1 MTRVNFDD
9 ALAKALAGET
19 DAPTLR
25 PEGAVGGGQ
34 ASEILKL
41 IEHANDI
48 NARKLRKVAPLL
60 KKAVAKLRGGDPRA
74 AGKLCVEA
82 MMIDPENAVA
92 THVAAIAMGEMGAM
106 RLAFDLY
113 ERAIHLDP
121 DEPEVYHNLGLAAWA
136 LEEYQIAEQF
146 FRIFAQMSPLI
157 GPAAVNL
164 AGALR
169 DQGRYDEAIEILRE
183 AIGEVPEDSNLW
195 NILGTILMERGED
208 QTALTFYNEAVRLD
222 PKMSRAFHNSAM
234 ALHSLGDFKAALAAF
249 DQSITAS
256 TVEKETIYTR
266 HARSHSL
273 LAAGRLAE
281 GWLEHETRLDPRF
294 KKALRF
300 DMPVK
305 IWSGESFEGK
315 NVLLVGEQGLGDEIL
330 FLATA
335 PDLIEQIGPGGKITI
350 VVERRFVDL
359 IKRSFPMA
367 DVHRHLTIARNGMNI
382 RGAPTIKDYSGFDF
396 LVPMASALKVLRPD
410 LQSFA
415 HQQVGFITP
424 DPARVADFKARLNAA
439 GAGPKAGILWRSIL
453 MTPKRKRFYAPLE
466 SWRPAFEA
474 FPGLLVPMQYG
485 DCAEEIA
492 QMREWNL
499 PLLTF
504 DDLDMKDDLDGVAAL
519 SAALDLVVGPPN
531 ATTNI
536 AAGVGAPVAL
546 LGEVGS
552 WTRLGDPDK
561 LPWYPRSTFFAAD
574 PSEGWAPALESLRDY
589 LANFKA

>member
-9 ALAKALAGET
+9 ALAKALSGEA
-19 DAPTLR
+19 APIER

-41 IEHANDI
+41 VEQANEI
-48 NARKLRKVAPLL
+48 QARKLRKVAPLL
-60 KKAVAKLRGGDPRA
+60 RKAVTKLRGGDPRE
-74 AGKLCVEA
+74 AGRLCVQA
-82 MMIDPENAVA
+82 MTIDPENAVA
-92 THVAAIAMGEMGAM
+92 THVAAIAMGELGAM

-121 DEPEVYHNLGLAAWA
+121 TEAEVYHNLGLVAWS
-136 LEEYQIAEQF
+136 LEQYQVAEQF
-146 FRIFAQMSPLI
+146 FRIFANMSPHV

-183 AIGEVPEDSNLW
+183 AIGQVPEDPNLW
-195 NILGTILMERGED
+195 NTLGTICMERGED
-208 QTALTFYNEAVRLD
+208 ETALTFYREAIRID
-222 PKMSRAFHNSAM
+222 ANMSRAHHNSAM
-234 ALHSLGDFKAALAAF
+234 TLHSLGEFEDALKAF
-249 DQSITAS
+249 DAAIAT
-256 TVEKETIYTR
+256 TTIDKERIYTR

-281 GWLEHETRLDPRF
+281 GWEDHETRLDRRF
-294 KKALRF
+294 KKALLF
-300 DMPVK
+300 DMPVRK
-305 IWSGESFEGK
+305 WAGESFEGK

-330 FLATA
+330 FLAAA
-335 PDLIEQIGPGGKITI
+335 PDLIERIGPNGALTI
-350 VVERRFVDL
+350 VVERRFADL
-359 IKRSFPMA
+359 IQRSFPNA
-367 DVHRHLTIARNGMNI
+367 DVHRHLTIAVNGQNV
-382 RGAPTIKDYSGFDF
+382 RGAPGLKDYSKFDF

-415 HQQVGFITP
+415 HQQIGFIKP
-424 DPARVADFKARLNAA
+424 DSARVADFKARLDAA
-439 GAGPKAGILWRSIL
+439 GPGPKAGILWRSIL

-485 DCAEEIA
+485 ECADEIA
-492 QMREWNL
+492 QMRDWGL

-561 LPWYPRSTFFAAD
+561 LPWYPRSKFFPAH
-574 PSEGWAPALESLRDY
+574 PREGWAPALESLRAY
-589 LANFKA
+589 LADFSA

>member
-9 ALAKALAGET
+9 ALAKALAGE
-19 DAPTLR
+19 DSAPSVR
-25 PEGAVGGGQ
+25 PDGAVGGGQ

-41 IEHANDI
+41 IEQANDI
-48 NARKLRKVAPLL
+48 QARKLRKVAPLL
-60 KKAVAKLRGGDPRA
+60 KKAVAKLRGGDARG
-74 AGKLCVEA
+74 AGRLCVEA
-82 MMIDPENAVA
+82 MTIDPENAVA

-113 ERAIHLDP
+113 ERAIALDP
-121 DEPEVYHNLGLAAWA
+121 TEAEVYHNLGLAAWA
-136 LEEYQIAEQF
+136 VEEYQIAEQF
-146 FRIFAQMSPLI
+146 FRIFANMSSLV

-164 AGALR
+164 AGAVR

-183 AIGEVPEDSNLW
+183 AIGQVPDDPNLW

-208 QTALTFYNEAVRLD
+208 QTALTFFNEALRLD
-222 PKMSRAFHNSAM
+222 PAMSRAFHNSAM
-234 ALHSLGDFKAALAAF
+234 ALHSLGDFSGALDAF
-249 DQSITAS
+249 DSAIAT
-256 TVEKETIYTR
+256 TTIDKERIYTR

-273 LAAGRLAE
+273 LSAGRLTE
-281 GWLEHETRLDPRF
+281 GWVEHDTRLDPRF

-300 DMPVK
+300 NMPVK
-305 IWSGESFEGK
+305 IWSGESFEGQH
-315 NVLLVGEQGLGDEIL
+315 VLLVGEQGLGDEIL
-330 FLATA
+330 FLAAA
-335 PDLIEQIGPGGKITI
+335 PDLIEQIGPNGKITM

-367 DVHRHLTIARNGMNI
+367 DVHRHLTVMRNGVNI
-382 RGAPTIKDYSGFDF
+382 RSAPEIRDF
-396 LVPMASALKVLRPD
+396 SPYDLLVPMASVLKTLRPD
-410 LQSFA
+410 LESFA
-415 HQQVGFITP
+415 RQQVGFIKP
-424 DPARVADFKARLNAA
+424 DPARVADFKARLDAA

-466 SWRPAFEA
+466 AWRPAFEA

-485 DCAEEIA
+485 DCADEIV
-492 QMREWNL
+492 QMREWGL

-536 AAGVGAPVAL
+536 AAGVGAPVML

-561 LPWYPRSTFFAAD
+561 LPWYPRSKFFSAD
-574 PSEGWAPALESLRDY
+574 PSEGWAPALEGLQKY
-589 LANFKA
+589 LANFS

>member
-9 ALAKALAGET
+9 ALAKALSGEA
-19 DAPTLR
+19 DAPVVR
-25 PEGAVGGGQ
+25 PDGAVGGGQ

-41 IEHANDI
+41 IEQANNV
-48 NARKLRKVAPLL
+48 NARKLRKIAPLL

-82 MMIDPENAVA
+82 MTIDPENAVA

-121 DEPEVYHNLGLAAWA
+121 TESEVYHNLGLAAWS

-146 FRIFAQMSPLI
+146 FRIFASMSPHI

-169 DQGRYDEAIEILRE
+169 DQGRYDEAIEVLRE
-183 AIGEVPEDSNLW
+183 GIGQVPEDPNLW

-234 ALHSLGDFKAALAAF
+234 ALHSLGDFTGALEDF
-249 DQSITAS
+249 DTSIAT
-256 TVEKETIYTR
+256 TTLDKERIYSR

-281 GWLEHETRLDPRF
+281 GWTEHDTRLDPRF

-305 IWSGESFEGK
+305 IWSDESFEGK

-330 FLATA
+330 FLAAA
-335 PDLIEQIGPGGKITI
+335 PDLIQWIGPNGALTI

-359 IKRSFPMA
+359 IKRSFPNA

-382 RGAPTIKDYSGFDF
+382 RGAPTIKDYSGYDV

-415 HQQVGFITP
+415 HQQVGFIKP
-424 DPARVADFKARLNAA
+424 DPARVADFKSRLDAA
-439 GAGPKAGILWRSIL
+439 GPGPKAGILWRSIL
-453 MTPKRKRFYAPLE
+453 MTPKRKRFYAPLDA
-466 SWRPAFEA
+466 WRPAFEA
-474 FPGLLVPMQYG
+474 FQGLLVPMQYG
-485 DCAEEIA
+485 ECGDEVA
-492 QMREWNL
+492 QMRQWGL

-561 LPWYPRSTFFAAD
+561 LPWYPRSKFFAAD
-574 PSEGWAPALESLRDY
+574 PSEGWAPALENLRSY
-589 LANFKA
+589 LANFR